1 MVATVISYVKQ
12 QLIEKKK
19 LVVVNIANL
28 IHKILDFHDVLNIQR
43 INSLTSK
50 VI

>member
-28 IHKILDFHDVLNIQR
+28 IHKIMMY
-43 INSLTSK
+43 
-50 VI
+50 